1 MIRKFFTRLRVIIR
15 HYSTWALTALGAVG
29 GLYEF
34 VPAFRDD
41 LPPWLIVALAVLG
54 LVGKAIPQGPKPG
67 ELAAQTYADYRRNL
81 PR

>member
-1 MIRKFFTRLRVIIR
+1 MKNRIRAVWR
-15 HYSTWALTALGAVG
+15 HYSTWALAALGAVG

-41 LPPWLIVALAVLG
+41 LPSWVVPVLAVAG
-54 LVGKAIPQGPKPG
+54 LIGKLIPQGPKPG
-67 ELAAQTYADYRRNL
+67 ELSAQTYADYRRNL

>member
-1 MIRKFFTRLRVIIR
+1 MTRKFFARLRVIVR
-15 HYSTWALTALGAVG
+15 HYSTWALGLLGAVG

-41 LPPWLIVALAVLG
+41 LPPWLIVTLAVAG
-54 LVGKAIPQGPKPG
+54 LVGKYISQEPKPG
-67 ELAAQTYADYRRNL
+67 ELSAQTYADYQRNL